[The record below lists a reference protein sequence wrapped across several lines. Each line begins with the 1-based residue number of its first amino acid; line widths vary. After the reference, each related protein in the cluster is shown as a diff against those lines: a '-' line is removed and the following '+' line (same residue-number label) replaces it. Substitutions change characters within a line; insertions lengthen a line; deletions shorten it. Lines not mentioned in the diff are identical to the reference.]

1 MMKQNIK
8 KAFWQSKHLSFPLTG
23 KEWLNIFPEAFN
35 YIQNKL
41 IHLFNKRQQTLDRF
55 KQLIKRQD
63 LNLVEIIL
71 IRDTFKEQI
80 KKIDKEI
87 KKLKG
92 YLTPE
97 IQDAQFE
104 INIKALKERINIIDI
119 FEELYP
125 DAKLHKTRRTIY
137 TNCPFHDDKH
147 PSFHMFPETQFF
159 YCFGCGVKGD
169 VVDLVKLSLNLSFK
183 QAIEF
188 LKNYKE
194 EKI

>member
-8 KAFWQSKHLSFPLTG
+8 KAFWQSKHLSFPSTG
-23 KEWLNIFPEAFN
+23 SEWLNIFPEAFN

-87 KKLKG
+87 K
-92 YLTPE
+92 E
-97 IQDAQFE
+97 
-104 INIKALKERINIIDI
+104 
-119 FEELYP
+119 
-125 DAKLHKTRRTIY
+125 
-137 TNCPFHDDKH
+137 
-147 PSFHMFPETQFF
+147 
-159 YCFGCGVKGD
+159 V
-169 VVDLVKLSLNLSFK
+169 LNSR
-183 QAIEF
+183 
-188 LKNYKE
+188 NSRCSP
-194 EKI
+194 